1 METLVE
7 MKDIRKEF
15 PGVVALDQVSFDV
28 KAGEVH
34 LLLGENGAGKSTLM
48 KILSGIYTPTSGRI
62 VMGGQEYAALTPKKS
77 KELGIS
83 IIYQELSVVN
93 ELSIAENM
101 FVGKLPTK
109 KLFSVLPIV
118 DRAAYEKKAE
128 EAARRVGLKKPV
140 STLVGDLSISEK
152 QMVEIAK
159 ALVENSKLLVM
170 DEPTSSLTEEET
182 RNLQNIIR
190 ELRAE
195 GIGIVYISHKMKELR
210 EIGDRV
216 TILKDGRTV
225 ATKEMTEIHSEQEI
239 ISMMVGRE
247 LQSTFFGKEDVDYKP
262 ENIIFKAENI
272 KRKDGKT
279 RDVSFELYRGEVL
292 GVAGLVGAGRT
303 ELMNAIFAGE
313 SYESGR
319 VWLDGREVK
328 IGTPYTSI
336 KNGIA
341 MITENRRETGIF
353 PNFGIKE
360 NLVLVNRLLKSGW
373 GGFYGMIHEKQDEK
387 VAEKEREEMQVKCAS
402 LSQLITELSGGN
414 QQKVIVGKWL
424 AANARVLIFDEPT
437 KGIDIGTKTEMYK
450 IMRSLAEQGVGVIM
464 ISSEMP
470 ELLGICD
477 RIMVMNQGVKK
488 GILDKAEVTEELILQ
503 TATI

>member
-1 METLVE
+1 MDTLVE

-15 PGVVALDQVSFDV
+15 PGVVALDRVSFDV

-48 KILSGIYTPTSGRI
+48 KILSGIYTPTQGKI
-62 VMGGQEYAALTPKKS
+62 EVGGKEFSSLTPKKS

-101 FVGKLPTK
+101 FVGKLPVK
-109 KLFSVLPIV
+109 KKAFLPIV
-118 DRAAYEKKAE
+118 DKKTYIKKAE
-128 EAARRVGLKKPV
+128 EAAARVGLKKPV
-140 STLVGDLSISEK
+140 TTLVGDLSISEK

-170 DEPTSSLTEEET
+170 DEPTSSLTEEEAK
-182 RNLQNIIR
+182 NLLNIIR
-190 ELRAE
+190 ELRAD

-216 TILKDGRTV
+216 TILKDGKTV
-225 ATKEMTEIHSEQEI
+225 ATKLMSEISSEEEI
-239 ISMMVGRE
+239 ISMMVGRQ
-247 LQSTFFGKEDVDYKP
+247 LQNTFFGDKEVVYKP

-279 RDVSFELYRGEVL
+279 KDVSFELYRGEVL

-313 SYESGR
+313 SFESGK
-319 VWLDGREVK
+319 VWLDGKEIKVDS
-328 IGTPYTSI
+328 PYTSI

-353 PNFGIKE
+353 PNFDIKE
-360 NLVLVNRLLKSGW
+360 NLVLVNRLLKSKW
-373 GGFYGMIHEKQDEK
+373 GGFYGRIHEKWDKEL
-387 VAEKEREEMQVKCAS
+387 AEEERKEMQVKCAS

-414 QQKVIVGKWL
+414 QQKVIVGKWM
-424 AANARVLIFDEPT
+424 AANAKLLIFDEPT

-450 IMRSLAEQGVGVIM
+450 IMRTLAESGVGVIM

-477 RIMVMNQGVKK
+477 RIMVMNQGQKK
-488 GILDKAEVTEELILQ
+488 GVLDKKDVTEELILK
-503 TATI
+503 TATM

>member
-247 LQSTFFGKEDVDYKP
+247 LQSTFFGKEDMDYKP

-503 TATI
+503 TATM

>member
-387 VAEKEREEMQVKCAS
+387 VAEKEREEMQIKCAS

-503 TATI
+503 TATM

>member
-1 METLVE
+1 MGTLVE
-7 MKDIRKEF
+7 MKNIRKEF
-15 PGVVALDQVSFDV
+15 PGVVALDSVSFDV

-48 KILSGIYTPTSGRI
+48 KILSGIYTPTQGSII
-62 VMGGQEYAALTPKKS
+62 VNGEEFSELTPKKS

-101 FVGKLPTK
+101 FVGKLPVK
-109 KLFSVLPIV
+109 KWLNLIPVV
-118 DRAAYEKKAE
+118 DRAAYMKKAE

-140 STLVGDLSISEK
+140 TTLVEDLSISEK

-159 ALVENSKLLVM
+159 ALVEDSRLLVM
-170 DEPTSSLTEEET
+170 DEPTSSLTDEET
-182 RNLQNIIR
+182 QNLLKIIR
-190 ELRAE
+190 ELRE
-195 GIGIVYISHKMKELR
+195 SGIGIVYISHKMKELQ

-225 ATKEMTEIHSEQEI
+225 ATKEMSEIHSEDEI
-239 ISMMVGRE
+239 ISMMVGRQ
-247 LQSTFFGKEDVDYKP
+247 LQRTFFGEKDVVYEP
-262 ENIIFKAENI
+262 ENILFKAEDI
-272 KRKDGKT
+272 RRKDGKT
-279 RDVSFELYRGEVL
+279 KGVSFELYRGEVL

-319 VWLDGREVK
+319 IYLDGKEIK

-360 NLVLVNRLLKSGW
+360 NLVLVSRLLRSKW
-373 GGFYGMIHEKQDEK
+373 GGFYGTIQSKQEEEL
-387 VAEKEREEMQVKCAS
+387 AEQERAEMQVKCAS

-414 QQKVIVGKWL
+414 QQKVIVGKWM
-424 AANARVLIFDEPT
+424 AANAKVIIFDEPT
-437 KGIDIGTKTEMYK
+437 KGIDIGTKTEMYR
-450 IMRSLAEQGVGVIM
+450 IMRNLAGQGVGVIM

-477 RIMVMNQGVKK
+477 RIMVMNQGQKK
-488 GILDKAEVTEELILQ
+488 GILDKSEVTEELILQ
-503 TATI
+503 TATM

>member
-262 ENIIFKAENI
+262 ENIILPEKPKPIWSMA
-272 KRKDGKT
+272 
-279 RDVSFELYRGEVL
+279 VVASSSVL
-292 GVAGLVGAGRT
+292 
-303 ELMNAIFAGE
+303 FQ
-313 SYESGR
+313 
-319 VWLDGREVK
+319 
-328 IGTPYTSI
+328 TP
-336 KNGIA
+336 
-341 MITENRRETGIF
+341 
-353 PNFGIKE
+353 
-360 NLVLVNRLLKSGW
+360 LK
-373 GGFYGMIHEKQDEK
+373 
-387 VAEKEREEMQVKCAS
+387 
-402 LSQLITELSGGN
+402 
-414 QQKVIVGKWL
+414 
-424 AANARVLIFDEPT
+424 
-437 KGIDIGTKTEMYK
+437 
-450 IMRSLAEQGVGVIM
+450 
-464 ISSEMP
+464 
-470 ELLGICD
+470 
-477 RIMVMNQGVKK
+477 
-488 GILDKAEVTEELILQ
+488 
-503 TATI
+503 

>member
-1 METLVE
+1 MDTLVE

-15 PGVVALDQVSFDV
+15 PDVVALDRVSFDV

-48 KILSGIYTPTSGRI
+48 KILSGIYTPTQGKI
-62 VMGGQEYAALTPKKS
+62 EVGGKEFSLLTPKKS

-101 FVGKLPTK
+101 FVGKLPVK
-109 KLFSVLPIV
+109 KKAFLPIV
-118 DRAAYEKKAE
+118 DKKTYIKKAE
-128 EAARRVGLKKPV
+128 EAAARVGLKKPV
-140 STLVGDLSISEK
+140 TTLVGDLSISEK

-170 DEPTSSLTEEET
+170 DEPTSSLTEEEAK
-182 RNLQNIIR
+182 NLLNIIR
-190 ELRAE
+190 ELRAD

-216 TILKDGRTV
+216 TILKDGKTV
-225 ATKEMTEIHSEQEI
+225 ATKLMSEISSEEEI
-239 ISMMVGRE
+239 ISMMVGRQ
-247 LQSTFFGKEDVDYKP
+247 LQNTFFGDKEVVYKP

-279 RDVSFELYRGEVL
+279 KDVSFELYRGEVL

-313 SYESGR
+313 SFESGK
-319 VWLDGREVK
+319 VWLDGKEIKVDS
-328 IGTPYTSI
+328 PYTSI

-353 PNFGIKE
+353 PNFDIKE
-360 NLVLVNRLLKSGW
+360 NLVLVNRLLKSKW
-373 GGFYGMIHEKQDEK
+373 GGFYGRIHEKWDKEL
-387 VAEKEREEMQVKCAS
+387 AEEERKEMQVKCAS

-414 QQKVIVGKWL
+414 QQKVIVGKWM
-424 AANARVLIFDEPT
+424 AANAKLLIFDEPT

-450 IMRSLAEQGVGVIM
+450 IMRTLAESGVGVIM

-477 RIMVMNQGVKK
+477 RIMVMNQGQKK
-488 GILDKAEVTEELILQ
+488 GVLDKKDVTEELILK
-503 TATI
+503 TATM

>member
-48 KILSGIYTPTSGRI
+48 KILSGIYTPTAGTI
-62 VMGGQEYAALTPKKS
+62 VMGGQEYPALTPKKS

-109 KLFSVLPIV
+109 KLLSFLPVV
-118 DRAAYEKKAE
+118 DKAAYMKQAE

-140 STLVGDLSISEK
+140 NTLVGDLSISEK

-182 RNLQNIIR
+182 KNLQNIIW
-190 ELRAE
+190 ELKAE

-216 TILKDGRTV
+216 TILKDGKTV
-225 ATKEMTEIHSEQEI
+225 ATKEMSEIHSEQEI

-247 LQSTFFGKEDVDYKP
+247 LQSTFFGKEEVVYKP
-262 ENIIFKAENI
+262 ENIIFRAEDI
-272 KRKDGKT
+272 RRKDKKT
-279 RDVSFELYRGEVL
+279 QGVSFELYKGEVL

-319 VWLDGREVK
+319 IWLDGKEVR

-373 GGFYGMIHEKQDEK
+373 GGFRGMIHDRQDQRI
-387 VAEKEREEMQVKCAS
+387 ADQEREEMQIKCAS

-424 AANARVLIFDEPT
+424 AANARLLIFDEPT

-477 RIMVMNQGVKK
+477 RIMVMNQGQKK
-488 GILDKAEVTEELILQ
+488 GILDKSEVTEELILQ
-503 TATI
+503 TATM

>member
-1 METLVE
+1 
-7 MKDIRKEF
+7 
-15 PGVVALDQVSFDV
+15 
-28 KAGEVH
+28 
-34 LLLGENGAGKSTLM
+34 
-48 KILSGIYTPTSGRI
+48 
-62 VMGGQEYAALTPKKS
+62 
-77 KELGIS
+77 
-83 IIYQELSVVN
+83 
-93 ELSIAENM
+93 
-101 FVGKLPTK
+101 
-109 KLFSVLPIV
+109 
-118 DRAAYEKKAE
+118 
-128 EAARRVGLKKPV
+128 
-140 STLVGDLSISEK
+140 
-152 QMVEIAK
+152 
-159 ALVENSKLLVM
+159 M

-182 RNLQNIIR
+182 KNLQNIIW
-190 ELRAE
+190 ELKAE

-216 TILKDGRTV
+216 TILKDGKTV
-225 ATKEMTEIHSEQEI
+225 ATKEMSEIHSEQEI

-247 LQSTFFGKEDVDYKP
+247 LQSTFFGKEEVVYKP
-262 ENIIFKAENI
+262 ENIIFRAEDI
-272 KRKDGKT
+272 RRKDKKT
-279 RDVSFELYRGEVL
+279 QGVSFELYKGEVL

-319 VWLDGREVK
+319 IWLDGKEVR
-328 IGTPYTSI
+328 IGTPYTYI
-336 KNGIA
+336 KKGIA

-373 GGFYGMIHEKQDEK
+373 GGFRGMIHDRQDQRI
-387 VAEKEREEMQVKCAS
+387 AEQEREKMQIKCSS

-424 AANARVLIFDEPT
+424 AADARLLIFDEPT

-477 RIMVMNQGVKK
+477 RIMVMNQGQKK
-488 GILDKAEVTEELILQ
+488 GILDKSEVTEELILQ

>member
-503 TATI
+503 TATM

>member
-387 VAEKEREEMQVKCAS
+387 VAEKEREEMQIKCAS

-414 QQKVIVGKWL
+414 QQKVIFGKWL

-503 TATI
+503 TATM